1 MSDLQ
6 IGLIALG
13 VLFILLVLA
22 FNWWQDRRARRRME
36 DHFPTAEH
44 DPLLGQAEAQ
54 RAPMA
59 PVQKVAS
66 GPRREP
72 GMGSDGAP
80 LADADPGAAAGM
92 TAGALADDAE
102 EADPAVEAVI
112 EVVFGQPVRG
122 ADLMPYMQNLRQ
134 VGRKSM
140 RIFAETDGNRHCARL
155 LPSEHYTRL
164 QLAVLLANRSGALT
178 AIEWS
183 QAWARAQDLAERFD
197 AAVEGPET
205 APVLEQAVS
214 LDEVCA
220 RLDAQVGLTLML
232 GCAQPAGEVL
242 AIAREMGFV
251 HEGSRLAWMSEEGIA
266 RFTLARGDG
275 VAFDAGTG
283 GVSRLNL
290 LLDVPCSP
298 ADDRAFGRMVDV
310 GRELASRLRAELVDD
325 QGRPVYEGADGTI
338 DERLRTLFTHLDQA
352 GLRAGSPRA
361 QRVFA

>member
-22 FNWWQDRRARRRME
+22 FNWWQDRRARRRVE
-36 DHFPTAEH
+36 DHFPTVEH
-44 DPLLGQAEAQ
+44 DPLLGQVDAP
-54 RAPMA
+54 RAPA
-59 PVQKVAS
+59 TSTEKPA
-66 GPRREP
+66 GGARREP
-72 GMGSDGAP
+72 GMGQDGRPVTEPSSVAAGAP
-80 LADADPGAAAGM
+80 V
-92 TAGALADDAE
+92 DDAE

-122 ADLMPYMQNLRQ
+122 ADLMPYLQSLRQ
-134 VGRKSM
+134 VGRKPM

-155 LPSEHYTRL
+155 LPHEQYTRL
-164 QLAVLLANRSGALT
+164 QLAVLLANRSGPLT

-197 AAVEGPET
+197 AAVEGPES
-205 APVLEQAVS
+205 APVLEQAAS

-242 AIAREMGFV
+242 GIAREMGFV
-251 HEGSRLAWMSEEGIA
+251 HEGSRLAWMSESGVA

-283 GVSRLNL
+283 GVARLNL

-325 QGRPVYEGADGTI
+325 QGRPVHDGADGPI